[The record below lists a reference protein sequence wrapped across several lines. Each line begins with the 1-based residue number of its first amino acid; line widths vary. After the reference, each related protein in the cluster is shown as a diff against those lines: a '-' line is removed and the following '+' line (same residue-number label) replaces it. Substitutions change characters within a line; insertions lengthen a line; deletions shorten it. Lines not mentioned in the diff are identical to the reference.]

1 VGVGAV
7 EELTAMTEL
16 SPGRPARSTAHQDW
30 APYSDLAQA
39 AEAYLRDPAI
49 AVEALYR
56 VMDPAAI
63 KAFVM
68 ERTLE
73 EKDSRES
80 LYQEVAV
87 TDGRTLLLWMGDD
100 ELTDDDDPEPGEPLL
115 TSTLRSI
122 PLSALTDRNL
132 KVGYRVDHRGERS
145 LHSVELRL
153 MTSTA
158 DYTLAKTPS
167 RTESFSEELLF
178 AKSVTDGGR
187 AQMERLI
194 QFGRVLAAHG

>member
-1 VGVGAV
+1 
-7 EELTAMTEL
+7 MTEL
-16 SPGRPARSTAHQDW
+16 SRNRPAGPDTHQDW
-30 APYSDLAQA
+30 APYSDLVQA

-49 AVEALYR
+49 ALEALYR
-56 VMDPAAI
+56 VMDPSAI

-132 KVGYRVDHRGERS
+132 KVGYRIDHRGGRS

-153 MTSTA
+153 VTTTT
-158 DYTLAKTPS
+158 DYALAKTPS

-178 AKSVTDGGR
+178 TKSVTDGGR

>member
-1 VGVGAV
+1 MAEV
-7 EELTAMTEL
+7 
-16 SPGRPARSTAHQDW
+16 SPDRPAGPDTHQDW

-49 AVEALYR
+49 AVDALYR

-73 EKDSRES
+73 HEDSRES
-80 LYQEVAV
+80 LYQEIAV

-100 ELTDDDDPEPGEPLL
+100 ELTDDDPEPGAPLL

-132 KVGYRVDHRGERS
+132 KVGYRIDHSGGRS

-153 MTSTA
+153 VTTTA

-167 RTESFSEELLF
+167 RTEAFSEELLF
-178 AKSVTDGGR
+178 TKSVTDGGR

-194 QFGRVLAAHG
+194 QFGRAIAAHG

>member
-1 VGVGAV
+1 MSMAEV
-7 EELTAMTEL
+7 
-16 SPGRPARSTAHQDW
+16 PPDRPAGPGNHQDW

-39 AEAYLRDPAI
+39 AEAYLRDPVI
-49 AVEALYR
+49 ALEALHR
-56 VMDPAAI
+56 VIDPMAI

-80 LYQEVAV
+80 LYQEIAV

-100 ELTDDDDPEPGEPLL
+100 ELTDDDDPEPGAPLL

-132 KVGYRVDHRGERS
+132 KVGYRIDHRGGRS

-153 MTSTA
+153 VTTTT

-178 AKSVTDGGR
+178 TKSVTDGGR

>member
-1 VGVGAV
+1 
-7 EELTAMTEL
+7 MTDL
-16 SPGRPARSTAHQDW
+16 SPGRPGGPDTHQDW

-49 AVEALYR
+49 ALEALYR

-80 LYQEVAV
+80 LYQEIAV
-87 TDGRTLLLWMGDD
+87 TDGRALLLWMGDD

-132 KVGYRVDHRGERS
+132 KVGYRLDHRGGRS

-153 MTSTA
+153 VTTTA
-158 DYTLAKTPS
+158 DYTLAKTPA
-167 RTESFSEELLF
+167 RTEAFSEELLF
-178 AKSVTDGGR
+178 SKSVTDGGR

>member
-1 VGVGAV
+1 
-7 EELTAMTEL
+7 MTEL
-16 SPGRPARSTAHQDW
+16 SRHRPVGPNTHQDW
-30 APYSDLAQA
+30 APYSDLGQA
-39 AEAYLRDPAI
+39 AQAYLRDPAM
-49 AVEALYR
+49 ALEALYR
-56 VMDPAAI
+56 VMDPSAI

-122 PLSALTDRNL
+122 PLSALIDRNL
-132 KVGYRVDHRGERS
+132 KVGYRTDLRGGRS

-153 MTSTA
+153 VTTTV

-167 RTESFSEELLF
+167 KTESFSEELLF
-178 AKSVTDGGR
+178 TKSVTDGGR

>member
-1 VGVGAV
+1 MAEGAPDR
-7 EELTAMTEL
+7 TAG
-16 SPGRPARSTAHQDW
+16 PDGHQDW

-39 AEAYLRDPAI
+39 AEAYLRDPSI
-49 AVEALYR
+49 ALEALHR
-56 VMDPAAI
+56 VMDAAAI

-73 EKDSRES
+73 GRDSRES

-100 ELTDDDDPEPGEPLL
+100 ELTDDDDAEPGAPLL

-132 KVGYRVDHRGERS
+132 KVGYRIDHRGGRS

-153 MTSTA
+153 VTATA

-167 RTESFSEELLF
+167 RTEAFSEELLF
-178 AKSVTDGGR
+178 TKSVADGGR

-194 QFGRVLAAHG
+194 QFGRALAAHG

>member
-1 VGVGAV
+1 
-7 EELTAMTEL
+7 MTEI
-16 SPGRPARSTAHQDW
+16 SRDRSAGPADHQDW
-30 APYSDLAQA
+30 APYSDLVQA
-39 AEAYLRDPAI
+39 AQAYLRDSAI
-49 AVEALYR
+49 ALEALCR
-56 VMDPAAI
+56 VMDPMAI

-100 ELTDDDDPEPGEPLL
+100 ELTDDDDPEPGALLL

-132 KVGYRVDHRGERS
+132 KVAYRVDGSGGRS

-153 MTSTA
+153 VTTTA

-178 AKSVTDGGR
+178 TKSVTDGGR

-194 QFGRVLAAHG
+194 QFGRALAAHG

>member
-1 VGVGAV
+1 MADV
-7 EELTAMTEL
+7 
-16 SPGRPARSTAHQDW
+16 SPDRPAGSDKHQDW

-56 VMDPAAI
+56 VMDPTAI

-73 EKDSRES
+73 QEDSRES

-87 TDGRTLLLWMGDD
+87 TDGRALLVWMGDD
-100 ELTDDDDPEPGEPLL
+100 ELTDDDDPEPNAPLL

-132 KVGYRVDHRGERS
+132 KVGYRIDASGGRS

-153 MTSTA
+153 VTTTA

-167 RTESFSEELLF
+167 KTEAFSEELLF
-178 AKSVTDGGR
+178 TKSVTDGGR

-194 QFGRVLAAHG
+194 QFGRAIAAHG

>member
-1 VGVGAV
+1 
-7 EELTAMTEL
+7 MTEL
-16 SPGRPARSTAHQDW
+16 SRNRPVGPDTHHDW

-49 AVEALYR
+49 ALESLYR
-56 VMDPAAI
+56 VMDPSAI

-132 KVGYRVDHRGERS
+132 KVGYRIDHRGGRS

-153 MTSTA
+153 VTTTA

-178 AKSVTDGGR
+178 TKSVTDGGR

>member
-1 VGVGAV
+1 MS
-7 EELTAMTEL
+7 MTEV
-16 SPGRPARSTAHQDW
+16 SPDRPAGPGNHQDW
-30 APYSDLAQA
+30 APYSDLSQA

-49 AVEALYR
+49 ALEALYR
-56 VMDPAAI
+56 VMDSTAI

-73 EKDSRES
+73 DKDSRES
-80 LYQEVAV
+80 LYQEIAV

-100 ELTDDDDPEPGEPLL
+100 ELTDDDDPEPGAPLL

-132 KVGYRVDHRGERS
+132 KVGYRVDHSGGRS

-153 MTSTA
+153 VTTTA

-167 RTESFSEELLF
+167 RTEAFSEELLF
-178 AKSVTDGGR
+178 TKSVTDGGR

-194 QFGRVLAAHG
+194 QFGRALAAHD